1 MDLLQLQDKVQKA
14 LPDWDVTCNEA
25 YMLNIEAD
33 QIEKH
38 QGFAYIEEFVT
49 WNTTQAGYGGS
60 EEVSRYEITFCK
72 LVDFEIDAL
81 QRIAVRQQQIMPA
94 VRKAEKMIMKEDG
107 VTNFQYDVYPRGFD
121 ANEVLVHMV
130 FNARERVC

>member
-1 MDLLQLQDKVQKA
+1 MDLLQLQNKVQQT
-14 LPDWDVTCNEA
+14 LPGWDVTCNEA

-33 QIEKH
+33 QIKKC

-49 WNTTQAGYGGS
+49 WNTNAARYGRK
-60 EEVSRYEITFCK
+60 ETARYEITFCK
-72 LVDFEIDAL
+72 LIDFEVDAL
-81 QRIAVRQQQIMPA
+81 QRILVRQEQIMPD
-94 VRKAEKMIMKEDG
+94 VRKVEKMLGEEYG

-130 FNARERVC
+130 FNVEEEVC